1 MVIDVRKLKNSGKDG
16 CSFCFEYAA
25 DDSLITLP
33 YASFKEPV
41 TVTGE
46 LELAGDKVYVNGE
59 ISYVLIAPCSRCG
72 EKTEYRG
79 LTRFDE
85 AFSDDPNDKEE
96 DFILFERSGRS
107 YENGLRYAR
116 DIVSLH
122 DLLRKG
128 SKGSRRRAVNRYN
141 RIYRKRIKRGIE

>member
-59 ISYVLIAPCSRCG
+59 ISYVLVAPCSRCG

-79 LTRFDE
+79 LTRFD
-85 AFSDDPNDKEE
+85 DKEE
-96 DFILFERSGRS
+96 DFYPFSR
-107 YENGLRYAR
+107 GLV
-116 DIVSLH
+116 DLTKMVCDSLVISFPYTVYCEK
-122 DLLRKG
+122 DK
-128 SKGSRRRAVNRYN
+128 
-141 RIYRKRIKRGIE
+141 EEQ

>member
-72 EKTEYRG
+72 EMSEYRG

-85 AFSDDPNDKEE
+85 AFSDDPNDTEE
-96 DFILFERSGRS
+96 DFYPFSR
-107 YENGLRYAR
+107 GL
-116 DIVSLH
+116 V
-122 DLLRKG
+122 DLTKMVCDTLVI
-128 SKGSRRRAVNRYN
+128 SFPYT
-141 RIYRKRIKRGIE
+141 IYCEKDQKDQEEEQ

>member
-25 DDSLITLP
+25 DDSLIPLP

-96 DFILFERSGRS
+96 DFYPFSR
-107 YENGLRYAR
+107 GL
-116 DIVSLH
+116 V
-122 DLLRKG
+122 DLTKMVCDTLVI
-128 SKGSRRRAVNRYN
+128 SFPYT
-141 RIYRKRIKRGIE
+141 IYCEKDQKDQEEEQ

>member
-96 DFILFERSGRS
+96 DFYPFSRGM
-107 YENGLRYAR
+107 
-116 DIVSLH
+116 V
-122 DLLRKG
+122 DLTKMVCDTLVI
-128 SKGSRRRAVNRYN
+128 SFPYT
-141 RIYRKRIKRGIE
+141 IYCEKDQKDQEEEQ

>member
-25 DDSLITLP
+25 DGSLITLP

-96 DFILFERSGRS
+96 DFYPFSR
-107 YENGLRYAR
+107 GL
-116 DIVSLH
+116 V
-122 DLLRKG
+122 DLTKMVCDTLVI
-128 SKGSRRRAVNRYN
+128 SFPYT
-141 RIYRKRIKRGIE
+141 IYCEKDQQDQDEQ

>member
-59 ISYVLIAPCSRCG
+59 ISYVLVAPCSRCG

-85 AFSDDPNDKEE
+85 AFSDDLNDKEE
-96 DFILFERSGRS
+96 DFYPFSR
-107 YENGLRYAR
+107 GL
-116 DIVSLH
+116 V
-122 DLLRKG
+122 DLTKMVCDTLVI
-128 SKGSRRRAVNRYN
+128 SFPYT
-141 RIYRKRIKRGIE
+141 IYCEKDQKDQEEEQ

>member
-16 CSFCFEYAA
+16 CSFCFEYLP
-25 DDSLITLP
+25 DNSLITLP
-33 YASFKEPV
+33 CSSFKRPV

-59 ISYVLIAPCSRCG
+59 ISYELETECSRCG

-79 LTRFDE
+79 LTHFDE

-96 DFILFERSGRS
+96 DFYPFSRGLVDLTKMVCDSLVISFPYTVYCEKDEK
-107 YENGLRYAR
+107 ENE
-116 DIVSLH
+116 S
-122 DLLRKG
+122 
-128 SKGSRRRAVNRYN
+128 
-141 RIYRKRIKRGIE
+141 EQ

>member
-46 LELAGDKVYVNGE
+46 LELAGDKV
-59 ISYVLIAPCSRCG
+59 LIAPCSRCG

-96 DFILFERSGRS
+96 DFYPFSR
-107 YENGLRYAR
+107 GL
-116 DIVSLH
+116 V
-122 DLLRKG
+122 DLTKMVCDTLVI
-128 SKGSRRRAVNRYN
+128 SFPYT
-141 RIYRKRIKRGIE
+141 IYCEKDQKDQEEEQ